1 MRYTISI
8 IVFLV
13 ISLLI
18 PSERVNQYSKPK
30 YTFDKLFPLQ
40 VKDLLWI
47 DSVFNSLTLR
57 EKVAQ
62 LIIPYAYGRDTIE
75 DSKQYRR
82 LKQLAEEEKVGGFL
96 FLQGTIKNQTAILNQ
111 LQKKS
116 KVPLLISADYER
128 GLGMRL
134 NDAVE
139 FPYKMAF
146 AAAGKPVNDY
156 QMGKIVGQEAL
167 AIGVHHNYSP
177 LVDVV
182 HDYRNPIVNVR
193 SYSSD
198 PEIISIHSEAF
209 IKGMH
214 ESKVITTAKHFP
226 GHGATDLDSHNEL
239 PLIDLTKDELWKV
252 DLKTFKSVI
261 EAGVKSVMIGHLDV
275 PELSDVN
282 GVPATFSYNVVTR
295 LLKNEI
301 GFDGLI
307 VTDALNM
314 QALTKEYSQKQIGV
328 LSIQAGND
336 ILLFPSNEKEMIDGI
351 VEAVNTGRL
360 SEERINESV
369 RKILKV
375 KKWLEL
381 DKNRYVDFLKAEK
394 EINKKSHSRL
404 AQDIAEASVTL
415 VKDEAK
421 LIPIDPNKYGKVY
434 SITISDSRFK
444 RTIEEP
450 FPFEKSLN
458 ENFGYVKNYR
468 VNFSTKK
475 NEYKKI
481 LSEIRQADLIII
493 SIYANVRS
501 SSGRIDLHQEQFDF
515 INAIL
520 DLNKPTVAVSLGN
533 PFILSEV
540 TRIPTYL
547 TTYGNVALSQIA
559 APDAILGNI
568 KISGKLPVSLP
579 NTEFII
585 GSGISKSAKGL
596 FFARNR
602 VDTNYNFNKVDSLM
616 KNALKEKIF
625 PGASIIIG
633 HRNRIVYHQYY
644 GKGTYEKDG
653 KPIDDNSIFDI
664 ASLTKVT
671 ATTSAVMHLLDQN
684 KINLDDKVIKY
695 LPNFGN
701 NSKDKI
707 SIKNLLL
714 HNSGLPAFKPFYKNY
729 KEADEVINAI
739 MNMEL
744 ESNPGEKYLYSDIGM
759 IVLQKV
765 IEKITNQCM
774 DEYLNENLFD
784 LLGMNNTFFN
794 PSPKIWYNCVPTEID
809 DYWRMQ
815 TLKGKVHDETA
826 YLLGGVAGHAGLFS
840 TTEDLAKLIS
850 VYVNDGYYGDKQILK
865 KETID
870 LFTKKNSNLSS
881 RALGWDTKSDEKSS
895 AGNLFSE
902 ESFGHTGF
910 TGTSIWVD
918 KNEGL
923 FVILLTNRVHPS
935 RSNTK
940 IIQFRPLL
948 HNEIFKA
955 VTD

>member
-40 VKDLLWI
+40 IEDLLWV

-62 LIIPYAYGRDTIE
+62 LVIPYAYGRDTIE
-75 DSKQYRR
+75 DSRQYRR
-82 LKQLAEEEKVGGFL
+82 LKHLVEEEKVGGFL
-96 FLQGTIKNQTAILNQ
+96 FLQGTIKIQTAILNQ
-111 LQKKS
+111 LQKIS
-116 KVPLLISADYER
+116 KIPLLISADYER

-146 AAAGKPVNDY
+146 AAAGKPINDY
-156 QMGKIVGQEAL
+156 KMGKIVGQEAL

-182 HDYRNPIVNVR
+182 HDYRNPIINVR

-239 PLIDLTKDELWKV
+239 PLIDLNKDELWEV
-252 DLKTFKSVI
+252 DLKTFKSAVN
-261 EAGVKSVMIGHLDV
+261 AGVKSVMIGHLDV
-275 PELSDVN
+275 PELTDVN
-282 GVPATFSYNVVTR
+282 GMPATFSYNVVTR

-301 GFDGLI
+301 GFDGLV

-351 VEAVNTGRL
+351 VEAINIGRL

-375 KKWLEL
+375 KKWLGI
-381 DKNRYVDFLKAEK
+381 DKNRFVNCEQAER
-394 EINKKSHSRL
+394 EINKKSHFRL

-450 FPFEKSLN
+450 FPFEKALN
-458 ENFGYVKNYR
+458 DNFGYVKNYR

-475 NEYKKI
+475 NEYTKI
-481 LSEIRQADLIII
+481 LFEIRQADLVIL

-515 INAIL
+515 IDDIL
-520 DLNKPTVAVSLGN
+520 DKNKPTVAISLGN

-559 APDAILGNI
+559 ALDAILGNT

-579 NTEFII
+579 NTELII
-585 GSGISKSAKGL
+585 GSGISKSTKGL
-596 FFARNR
+596 FFPKNR
-602 VDTNYNFNKVDSLM
+602 VDTNYNFSKVDSLM
-616 KNALKEKIF
+616 MNALKEKIF

-633 HRNRIVYHQYY
+633 HRNRIVYHQNF
-644 GKGTYEKDG
+644 GKGTYEKDA

-664 ASLTKVT
+664 ASLTKVA
-671 ATTSAVMHLLDQN
+671 ATTSAVMLLFDKG
-684 KINLDDKVIKY
+684 KINLDDKVEKY
-695 LPNFGN
+695 LPQFGN
-701 NSKDKI
+701 GSKDKI
-707 SIKNLLL
+707 TIKHLLL
-714 HNSGLPAFKPFYKNY
+714 HNSGLPAWEPFYKKYTNP
-729 KEADEVINAI
+729 DEVIDAI
-739 MNMEL
+739 MKMEL
-744 ESNPGEKYLYSDIGM
+744 EFSPGTKYLYSDIGM

-765 IEKITNQCM
+765 IEKITNKGI
-774 DEYLNENLFD
+774 DEYLEENLFNQ
-784 LLGMNNTFFN
+784 LQMKNTFFN
-794 PSPKIWYNCVPTEID
+794 PSPKVWYNCVPTETD

-815 TLKGKVHDETA
+815 LLKGKVHDETA

-840 TTEDLAKLIS
+840 TTEDLANLIS
-850 VYVNDGYYGDKQILK
+850 TYVNDGYFGSKQIFSK
-865 KETID
+865 KTID
-870 LFTKKNSNLSS
+870 LFTKKNSNQST
-881 RALGWDTKSDEKSS
+881 RALGWDTKSAEKSS
-895 AGNLFSE
+895 AGNLFSDD
-902 ESFGHTGF
+902 SFGHTGF

-918 KNEGL
+918 RNEGL
-923 FVILLTNRVHPS
+923 FVILLTNRVHPT

-948 HNEIFKA
+948 HDEIYKA

>member
-1 MRYTISI
+1 MRYTFSI

-13 ISLLI
+13 ISLLV

-40 VKDLLWI
+40 REDHHWV

-62 LIIPYAYGRDTIE
+62 LVIPYAYGRDTIE
-75 DSKQYRR
+75 DSRQYRR
-82 LKQLAEEEKVGGFL
+82 LKQLVEEEKVGGFL
-96 FLQGTIKNQTAILNQ
+96 FLQGTIKIQTAILNQ
-111 LQKKS
+111 LQKIS

-146 AAAGKPVNDY
+146 AAAGKPRNDY
-156 QMGKIVGQEAL
+156 LMGKIVGQEAR

-182 HDYRNPIVNVR
+182 HDYRNPIINVR

-214 ESKVITTAKHFP
+214 ESKVVTTAKHFP
-226 GHGATDLDSHNEL
+226 GHGATELDSHNEL
-239 PLIDLTKDELWKV
+239 PLIDLTKDELWKI
-252 DLKTFKSVI
+252 DLKTFQSVVD
-261 EAGVKSVMIGHLDV
+261 AGVKSVMIGHLDV

-301 GFDGLI
+301 GFDGLV

-314 QALTKEYSQKQIGV
+314 QALTNQYSQKQIGV

-375 KKWLEL
+375 KKWLDL
-381 DKNRYVDFLKAEK
+381 DKNRFVDFKIAER
-394 EINKKSHSRL
+394 EINKRSHFRL
-404 AQDIAEASVTL
+404 AQDIAETSVTL
-415 VKDEAK
+415 VKDESK

-434 SITISDSRFK
+434 SITISDSRFE
-444 RTIEEP
+444 RTMEEP

-458 ENFGYVKNYR
+458 ENFGYVKNFR

-475 NEYKKI
+475 NEYTKI
-481 LSEIRQADLIII
+481 LSEIRQADLIIL

-501 SSGRIDLHQEQFDF
+501 SSGRIDLYQEQFNF
-515 INAIL
+515 INDIL
-520 DLNKPTVAVSLGN
+520 DKNKPTVAISLGN
-533 PFILSEV
+533 PFIISEV

-547 TTYGNVALSQIA
+547 TTYGNVAFSQTA
-559 APDAILGNI
+559 ALDAILGNI

-585 GSGISKSAKGL
+585 GSGISKSTKGL
-596 FFARNR
+596 FFPKNR
-602 VDTNYNFNKVDSLM
+602 VDTNYNFIKVDSLM
-616 KNALKEKIF
+616 KSALKEKIF
-625 PGASIIIG
+625 PGASLIIG
-633 HRNRIVYHQYY
+633 HRNRIVYHQNF
-644 GKGTYEKDG
+644 GKGTYEKDA

-664 ASLTKVT
+664 ASLTKVA
-671 ATTSAVMHLLDQN
+671 ATTSAVMLLFDKG
-684 KINLDDKVIKY
+684 KINLDDKVGKY
-695 LPNFGN
+695 LPQFGN
-701 NSKDKI
+701 GNKDKI
-707 SIKNLLL
+707 TVKHLLL
-714 HNSGLPAFKPFYKNY
+714 HNSGLPAWQPFYKKYNTP
-729 KEADEVINAI
+729 DEVINAI
-739 MNMEL
+739 MKMEL
-744 ESNPGEKYLYSDIGM
+744 EFSPGIKYLYSDIGM

-765 IEKITNQCM
+765 IEKITNKSIY
-774 DEYLNENLFD
+774 EYLEENLFD
-784 LLGMNNTFFN
+784 QLEMKNTFFN
-794 PSPKIWYNCVPTEID
+794 PSPKVWYNCVPTEYD

-815 TLKGKVHDETA
+815 LLKGKVHDETA

-850 VYVNDGYYGDKQILK
+850 IYVNDGYFGSKQIFSK
-865 KETID
+865 KTID
-870 LFTKKNSNLSS
+870 LFTKKNSEQST
-881 RALGWDTKSDEKSS
+881 RALGWDTKSAEKSS
-895 AGNLFSE
+895 AGNLFSDN
-902 ESFGHTGF
+902 SFGHTGF
-910 TGTSIWVD
+910 TGTSIWAD

-923 FVILLTNRVHPS
+923 FVILLTNRVHPT

-948 HNEIFKA
+948 HDEIFKA
-955 VTD
+955 VID

>member
-18 PSERVNQYSKPK
+18 PSERVNQFGKPK
-30 YTFDKLFPLQ
+30 FTFDKLFPLQ
-40 VKDLLWI
+40 IEDYHWV
-47 DSVFNSLTLR
+47 DSVLNSLTLR

-62 LIIPYAYGRDTIE
+62 LVIPYAYGRDTIE

-82 LKQLAEEEKVGGFL
+82 LKQLVEEEKVGGFL
-96 FLQGTIKNQTAILNQ
+96 FLQGTIKNQTVILNQ
-111 LQKKS
+111 LQNRS

-146 AAAGKPVNDY
+146 AAAGKPINDY
-156 QMGKIVGQEAL
+156 KMGKIVGQEAR

-198 PEIISIHSEAF
+198 PEIIAIHSEAF

-214 ESKVITTAKHFP
+214 ESKVVTTAKHFP

-239 PLIDLTKDELWKV
+239 PLIDLTKDELWKI
-252 DLKTFKSVI
+252 DLKTFQSVVD
-261 EAGVKSVMIGHLDV
+261 AGVKSVMIGHLDV

-295 LLKNEI
+295 LLKNEM
-301 GFDGLI
+301 GFDGLV

-314 QALTKEYSQKQIGV
+314 QALTNQYSQQQIGV

-351 VEAVNTGRL
+351 VEAVNTRRL

-375 KKWLEL
+375 KKWLGI
-381 DKNRYVDFLKAEK
+381 DKNRFINCEQAER
-394 EINKKSHSRL
+394 EINKRSHFRL

-458 ENFGYVKNYR
+458 ENFGYVKNFR

-475 NEYKKI
+475 NEYTKI
-481 LSEIRQADLIII
+481 LSEIRQADLIIL

-515 INAIL
+515 IDDIL
-520 DLNKPTVAVSLGN
+520 DKNKPTVAISLGN

-547 TTYGNVALSQIA
+547 TTYGNVAFSQTA
-559 APDAILGNI
+559 AIDAILGNT

-585 GSGISKSAKGL
+585 GSGISKSTKGL
-596 FFARNR
+596 FIPKNR
-602 VDTNYNFNKVDSLM
+602 VDTNYNFIKVDSLV
-616 KNALKEKIF
+616 KSALVEKIF
-625 PGASIIIG
+625 PGASLIVG
-633 HRNRIVYHQYY
+633 HRNRIVYHQNF
-644 GKGTYEKDG
+644 GKGTYEKDA

-664 ASLTKVT
+664 ASLTKVV
-671 ATTSAVMHLLDQN
+671 ATTSAVMLLFDQN
-684 KINLDDKVIKY
+684 KIHLDDKVVKF
-695 LPNFGN
+695 LPGFGN
-701 NSKDKI
+701 NSKKEI
-707 SIKNLLL
+707 TIKNLLL
-714 HNSGLPAFKPFYKNY
+714 HNSGLPAWEPFYKKYNTP
-729 KEADEVINAI
+729 DEVINAI
-739 MNMEL
+739 MKMEL
-744 ESNPGEKYLYSDIGM
+744 EFSPGEKYLYSDIGM

-765 IEKITNQCM
+765 IEKITNKSI
-774 DEYLNENLFD
+774 DKYLEENLFD
-784 LLGMNNTFFN
+784 QLEMKNTFFN
-794 PSPKIWYNCVPTEID
+794 PSPKVWYNCVPTEKD

-815 TLKGKVHDETA
+815 LLKGKVHDETA
-826 YLLGGVAGHAGLFS
+826 YFLGGVAGHAGLFS

-850 VYVNDGYYGDKQILK
+850 IYVNDGYFGSKQIFSK
-865 KETID
+865 KTID
-870 LFTKKNSNLSS
+870 LFTKKNSEQST
-881 RALGWDTKSDEKSS
+881 RALGWDTKSAEKSS
-895 AGNLFSE
+895 AGNLFSDN
-902 ESFGHTGF
+902 SFGHTGF
-910 TGTSIWVD
+910 TGTSIWAD

-923 FVILLTNRVHPS
+923 FVILLTNRVHPT

-948 HNEIFKA
+948 HDEIFKA
-955 VTD
+955 VID